1 MLDSTSKR
9 ILFHTGNKSKFL
21 EAREYMISKG
31 IKLELLSDY
40 ESEIHVIEPQ
50 MNNFNEVATSKLRQV
65 LEQIG
70 NKFDDDWMMVED
82 SGLLIDELGG
92 FPGPYS
98 SYVYSK
104 IGPNGILR
112 LMDGVETRSARYT
125 ASISVWDGNKIRSFE
140 GFCEGVIAVEP
151 RGNRG
156 FGYDPIFIPIKGD
169 GRTFSEMTKLE
180 KSRLSHRANALNI
193 LSDAILVPSI

>member
-1 MLDSTSKR
+1 
-9 ILFHTGNKSKFL
+9 
-21 EAREYMISKG
+21 
-31 IKLELLSDY
+31 
-40 ESEIHVIEPQ
+40 

>member
-1 MLDSTSKR
+1 MT
-9 ILFHTGNKSKFL
+9 
-21 EAREYMISKG
+21 SKG

-112 LMDGVETRSARYT
+112 LMDGVETQKCQIYSLD
-125 ASISVWDGNKIRSFE
+125 ICLGW
-140 GFCEGVIAVEP
+140 
-151 RGNRG
+151 
-156 FGYDPIFIPIKGD
+156 
-169 GRTFSEMTKLE
+169 
-180 KSRLSHRANALNI
+180 
-193 LSDAILVPSI
+193 

>member
-1 MLDSTSKR
+1 MLDSTLKR
-9 ILFHTGNKSKFL
+9 ILFHTGNKGKFL
-21 EAREYMISKG
+21 EASELMTSRG
-31 IKLELLSDY
+31 IRLELLSDLK
-40 ESEIHVIEPQ
+40 SEIRVIEPQ
-50 MNNFNEVATSKLRQV
+50 MNAFNEVAKSKLRQV

-70 NKFDDDWMMVED
+70 DEFDDDWIMVED

-98 SYVYSK
+98 SYVYSR

-112 LMDGVETRSARYT
+112 LMDGVETRNARYT
-125 ASISVWDGNKIRSFE
+125 ASLSVWNGNEIQSFE
-140 GFCEGVIAVEP
+140 GFCEGIIALEP
-151 RGNRG
+151 KGDQG
-156 FGYDPIFIPIKGD
+156 FGYDPIFIPIEGD

>member
-9 ILFHTGNKSKFL
+9 ILFHTGNKGKFL
-21 EAREYMISKG
+21 EAREYMISRG

-65 LEQIG
+65 LEQVG

-104 IGPNGILR
+104 IGPSGILR

-125 ASISVWDGNKIRSFE
+125 ASISVWDGNKIQSFE

>member
-1 MLDSTSKR
+1 MLDSRPKR
-9 ILFHTGNKSKFL
+9 ILFHTGNKGKFL
-21 EAREYMISKG
+21 EASEFMISRG
-31 IKLELLSDY
+31 IRLELLSDHKA
-40 ESEIHVIEPQ
+40 EIRVIEPQ
-50 MNNFNEVATSKLRQV
+50 MNAFNEVATSKLRQV

-70 NKFDDDWMMVED
+70 DEFDDDWIMVED

-98 SYVYSK
+98 SYVYSR

-112 LMDGVETRSARYT
+112 LMDGVETRNARYT
-125 ASISVWDGNKIRSFE
+125 ASLSVWNGNEIQSFE
-140 GFCEGVIAVEP
+140 GFCEGIIALEP
-151 RGNRG
+151 KGDQG
-156 FGYDPIFIPIKGD
+156 FGYDPIFIPIEGD

>member
-9 ILFHTGNKSKFL
+9 ILFHTGNKGKFL
-21 EAREYMISKG
+21 EASELMISRG
-31 IKLELLSDY
+31 IRLELLSDHK
-40 ESEIHVIEPQ
+40 SEIRVIEPQ
-50 MNNFNEVATSKLRQV
+50 MNAFNEVATSKLRQV

-70 NKFDDDWMMVED
+70 DEFDDDWIMVED

-98 SYVYSK
+98 SYVYSR

-112 LMDGVETRSARYT
+112 LMDGVETRNARYT
-125 ASISVWDGNKIRSFE
+125 ASLSVWNGNEIQSFE
-140 GFCEGVIAVEP
+140 GFCEGIIALEP
-151 RGNRG
+151 KGDQG
-156 FGYDPIFIPIKGD
+156 FGYDPIFIPIEGD

>member
-9 ILFHTGNKSKFL
+9 ILFHTGNKGKFL
-21 EAREYMISKG
+21 EASGLMMSRG
-31 IKLELLSDY
+31 IRLELLSDLK
-40 ESEIHVIEPQ
+40 SGIRVIEPQ
-50 MNNFNEVATSKLRQV
+50 MNAFNEVATSKLRQV

-70 NKFDDDWMMVED
+70 DEFDDDWIMVED

-98 SYVYSK
+98 SYVYSR

-112 LMDGVETRSARYT
+112 LMDGVGTRNARYT
-125 ASISVWDGNKIRSFE
+125 ASLSVWNGNEIQSFE
-140 GFCEGVIAVEP
+140 GFCEGIIALEP
-151 RGNRG
+151 KGDQG
-156 FGYDPIFIPIKGD
+156 FGYDPIFIPIEGD

-193 LSDAILVPSI
+193 LSDAMLVPSI

>member
-1 MLDSTSKR
+1 
-9 ILFHTGNKSKFL
+9 
-21 EAREYMISKG
+21 MISKG

-125 ASISVWDGNKIRSFE
+125 ASISVWDGNKIQSFE

-180 KSRLSHRANALNI
+180 KSRLSH
-193 LSDAILVPSI
+193 LSLIHI

>member
-1 MLDSTSKR
+1 
-9 ILFHTGNKSKFL
+9 
-21 EAREYMISKG
+21 
-31 IKLELLSDY
+31 
-40 ESEIHVIEPQ
+40 
-50 MNNFNEVATSKLRQV
+50 
-65 LEQIG
+65 
-70 NKFDDDWMMVED
+70 
-82 SGLLIDELGG
+82 
-92 FPGPYS
+92 
-98 SYVYSK
+98 
-104 IGPNGILR
+104 
-112 LMDGVETRSARYT
+112 MDGVETRSARYT
-125 ASISVWDGNKIRSFE
+125 ASISVWDGNKIQSFE

>member
-1 MLDSTSKR
+1 MLDSTLKR
-9 ILFHTGNKSKFL
+9 ILFHTGNKGKFL
-21 EAREYMISKG
+21 EASELMTSRG
-31 IKLELLSDY
+31 IRLKLLSDHK
-40 ESEIHVIEPQ
+40 SEIRVIEPQ
-50 MNNFNEVATSKLRQV
+50 MNAFNEVAKSKLRQV

-70 NKFDDDWMMVED
+70 DEFDDDWIMVED

-98 SYVYSK
+98 SYVYSR

-112 LMDGVETRSARYT
+112 LMDGVETRNARYT
-125 ASISVWDGNKIRSFE
+125 ASLSVWNGNEIQSFE
-140 GFCEGVIAVEP
+140 GFCEGIIALEP
-151 RGNRG
+151 KGDQG
-156 FGYDPIFIPIKGD
+156 FGYDPIFIPIEGD

>member
-1 MLDSTSKR
+1 
-9 ILFHTGNKSKFL
+9 
-21 EAREYMISKG
+21 MISKG

-112 LMDGVETRSARYT
+112 LMDGVETRNARYT
-125 ASISVWDGNKIRSFE
+125 ASLSVWNGNEIQSFE
-140 GFCEGVIAVEP
+140 GFCEGIISLEP
-151 RGNRG
+151 KGDQG
-156 FGYDPIFIPIKGD
+156 FGYDPIFIPIEGD

>member
-9 ILFHTGNKSKFL
+9 ILFHTGNKGKFL
-21 EAREYMISKG
+21 EASELMMSRG
-31 IKLELLSDY
+31 IRLELLSDLK
-40 ESEIHVIEPQ
+40 SGIRVIEPQ
-50 MNNFNEVATSKLRQV
+50 MNAFNEVATSKLRQV

-70 NKFDDDWMMVED
+70 DEFDDDWIMVED

-98 SYVYSK
+98 SYVYSR

-112 LMDGVETRSARYT
+112 LMDGVGTRNARYT
-125 ASISVWDGNKIRSFE
+125 ASLSVWNGNEIQSFE
-140 GFCEGVIAVEP
+140 GFCEGIIALEP
-151 RGNRG
+151 KGDQG
-156 FGYDPIFIPIKGD
+156 FGYDPIFIPIEGD

-193 LSDAILVPSI
+193 LSDAMLVPSI

>member
-9 ILFHTGNKSKFL
+9 ILFHTGNKGKFL
-21 EAREYMISKG
+21 EASELMMSRG
-31 IKLELLSDY
+31 IRLELLSVLKPG
-40 ESEIHVIEPQ
+40 IRVIEPQ
-50 MNNFNEVATSKLRQV
+50 MNAFNEVATSKLRQV

-70 NKFDDDWMMVED
+70 DEFDDDWIMVED

-98 SYVYSK
+98 SYVYSR

-112 LMDGVETRSARYT
+112 LMDGVGTRNARYT
-125 ASISVWDGNKIRSFE
+125 ASLSVWNGSEIQSFE
-140 GFCEGVIAVEP
+140 GFCEGIIALEP
-151 RGNRG
+151 KGDQG
-156 FGYDPIFIPIKGD
+156 FGYDPIFIPIEGD
-169 GRTFSEMTKLE
+169 GRTFSEMTKFE

-193 LSDAILVPSI
+193 LSDAMLVPSI

>member
-1 MLDSTSKR
+1 MLDSTLKR
-9 ILFHTGNKSKFL
+9 ILFHTGNKGKFL
-21 EAREYMISKG
+21 EASELMTSRG
-31 IKLELLSDY
+31 IRLELLGDHK
-40 ESEIHVIEPQ
+40 SEIRVIEPQ
-50 MNNFNEVATSKLRQV
+50 MSAFNEVAKSKLRQV

-70 NKFDDDWMMVED
+70 DEFDDDWIMVED

-98 SYVYSK
+98 SYVYSR

-112 LMDGVETRSARYT
+112 LMDGVETRNARYT
-125 ASISVWDGNKIRSFE
+125 ASLSVWNGNEIQSFE
-140 GFCEGVIAVEP
+140 GFCEGIIALEP
-151 RGNRG
+151 KGDQG
-156 FGYDPIFIPIKGD
+156 FGYDPIFIPIEGD